1 VMNPMIIPDQSPNM
15 TQPYAIHLCMV
26 SGTFSAPPSKVKT
39 SGRMKIAGI
48 TQAVMRTVEA
58 PI

>member
-1 VMNPMIIPDQSPNM
+1 VN
-15 TQPYAIHLCMV
+15 C
-26 SGTFSAPPSKVKT
+26 